1 MKNENSYTESSSPND
16 LFDLPHFRE
25 HSILEGAVSE
35 ATRELSV
42 SHGMAMMSALGA
54 VAVACQGLVDVKMP
68 TGKIVPTSLMLLTIA
83 DSGER
88 KTTTQSYFFKSIRE
102 LNLDSH
108 EKHKEALIK
117 HKVHHDLWISVKRQL
132 ERAHGRQFASGDAQA
147 TNTAFAALK
156 THLEQEPKRPPSE
169 KFLYEDTTPQ
179 ALLQLLNENNKNG
192 CLLTS
197 EANSIFS
204 GKALD
209 ELDKLNTLWDG
220 GEVIVDRISRPSF
233 ILSDARLTLA
243 LMTQPSVIK
252 KFMTKRG
259 AEARGTGFL
268 SRFIAFKPQTMAG
281 SRPDTKETPLTRKL
295 EFNKRVKEILLSE
308 KEKTRQTLHL
318 SETAANIWY
327 KYNQKLES
335 EMKEN
340 GIYFYSKDHASKLL
354 ENATRLAANL
364 HTFERNSNQD
374 TEISSDTLIFS
385 WNVIR
390 YCSNHFLSELAG
402 EPQVITDA
410 NLLAHFLTRRCKT
423 KPSPIKYDPSSTQP
437 IHINITLSE
446 IKRSGPNPL
455 RQSSES
461 ARLDAAIDLIRKLGH
476 IEKTGT
482 QYRFQD
488 TILDK
493 YVPKGPELRNGEFVT
508 VKELPLFN
516 EQELA
521 PTGIYGSHRYIKRK
535 I

>member
-1 MKNENSYTESSSPND
+1 
-16 LFDLPHFRE
+16 
-25 HSILEGAVSE
+25 
-35 ATRELSV
+35 
-42 SHGMAMMSALGA
+42 
-54 VAVACQGLVDVKMP
+54 
-68 TGKIVPTSLMLLTIA
+68 
-83 DSGER
+83 
-88 KTTTQSYFFKSIRE
+88 
-102 LNLDSH
+102 
-108 EKHKEALIK
+108 
-117 HKVHHDLWISVKRQL
+117 
-132 ERAHGRQFASGDAQA
+132 
-147 TNTAFAALK
+147 
-156 THLEQEPKRPPSE
+156 
-169 KFLYEDTTPQ
+169 
-179 ALLQLLNENNKNG
+179 
-192 CLLTS
+192 
-197 EANSIFS
+197 
-204 GKALD
+204 
-209 ELDKLNTLWDG
+209 
-220 GEVIVDRISRPSF
+220 
-233 ILSDARLTLA
+233 
-243 LMTQPSVIK
+243 
-252 KFMTKRG
+252 
-259 AEARGTGFL
+259 
-268 SRFIAFKPQTMAG
+268 
-281 SRPDTKETPLTRKL
+281 
-295 EFNKRVKEILLSE
+295 
-308 KEKTRQTLHL
+308 
-318 SETAANIWY
+318 
-327 KYNQKLES
+327 
-335 EMKEN
+335 MKEN

-410 NLLAHFLTRRCKT
+410 NLLAHFLTGRCKT
-423 KPSPIKYDPSSTQP
+423 KPSPIKYDPNSTQP

-446 IKRSGPNPL
+446 IRRSGPNLL
-455 RQSSES
+455 RKSSES